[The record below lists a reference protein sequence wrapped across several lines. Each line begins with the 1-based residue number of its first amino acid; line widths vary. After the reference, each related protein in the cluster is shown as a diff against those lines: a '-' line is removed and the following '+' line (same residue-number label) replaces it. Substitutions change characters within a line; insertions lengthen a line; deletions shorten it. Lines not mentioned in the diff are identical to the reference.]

1 MYLRSSSVT
10 TIRKDYIAS
19 KKLYD
24 KALSRR
30 KKNLIKRLVVFAVFI
45 ALVISGFVSVFHSQ
59 SQQKASIEANNQQL
73 HTQLTNAK
81 KQQKHLTQQVKLLH
95 DDNYLSKIARSEYYM
110 SKNGEII
117 FASPEKDKH

>member
-1 MYLRSSSVT
+1 VT

>member
-1 MYLRSSSVT
+1 MT

-19 KKLYD
+19 KEVYD
-24 KALSRR
+24 KALNRR
-30 KKNLIKRLVVFAVFI
+30 KRNLIKRLVVFAVFLI
-45 ALVISGFVSVFHSQ
+45 LMISGFVSVFHSQ
-59 SQQKASIEANNQQL
+59 SQQKEKVEANNQQL
-73 HTQLTNAK
+73 HQQLTDVQ

-95 DDNYLSKIARSEYYM
+95 DDDYLSKIARSEYYM